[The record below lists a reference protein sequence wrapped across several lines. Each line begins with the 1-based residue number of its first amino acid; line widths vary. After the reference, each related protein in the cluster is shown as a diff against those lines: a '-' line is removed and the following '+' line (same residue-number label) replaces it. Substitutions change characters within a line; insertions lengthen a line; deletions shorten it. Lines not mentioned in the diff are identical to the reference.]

1 MLSLLRNPDYAV
13 YGAATTSKQR
23 GMEKGES
30 KFNRM
35 SMEERGKIKEETMVN
50 YDGRSRRSTYS
61 GYVPCPGRHFLRIT
75 IPLCTGP
82 LAIRSVLEIMHLL
95 ALLILCACQ
104 GVVDNCGLPHVIL

>member
-61 GYVPCPGRHFLRIT
+61 GSVPYPDRHSLRT
-75 IPLCTGP
+75 AFPLWTGP
-82 LAIRSVLEIMHLL
+82 LAIRSVLKIMHLL
-95 ALLILCACQ
+95 AVCFTNIVRLS
-104 GVVDNCGLPHVIL
+104 GCG